1 MLRDTEL
8 YTWFGTYYKAIYSAN
23 PCFIN
28 PCFVAHV
35 DALALMRYRVL
46 QKATIPS
53 PPGLGKVVESGEFIG
68 NCFLS
73 SGLRFGLSQR

>member
-1 MLRDTEL
+1 MGEGNGAKNTLSVESKEKKKKVEREKGLLLRDTEL

-35 DALALMRYRVL
+35 DALA
-46 QKATIPS
+46 
-53 PPGLGKVVESGEFIG
+53 
-68 NCFLS
+68 
-73 SGLRFGLSQR
+73 